1 VVKHAGMGKF
11 ICIEGVDGCGKTTQ
25 ARMLVSNLRRRGF
38 DAVYT
43 TEPSVGNVG
52 KLIRRSVLDR
62 EKRVPIALEALLFAA
77 DRVDHVESEIRP
89 LLKQGNIVV
98 CDRYVFSSLA
108 YQGAAGLDSDWI
120 DSVNR
125 FALKPDLALLLDVP
139 PEVVVRRLK
148 SKRSVM
154 ENVRNLRKVRDVYL
168 SLAKQHR
175 MVLLDAD
182 KSVKEVSKRVL
193 AVVLEKLKV

>member
-1 VVKHAGMGKF
+1 MGKF

-25 ARMLVSNLRRRGF
+25 ARMLVSNLKRRGF
-38 DAVYT
+38 DAIYT

-52 KLIRRSVLDR
+52 RLIRRFVLDR

-77 DRVDHVESEIRP
+77 DRVDHVENGIRA
-89 LLKQGNIVV
+89 LLKQGKIVV

-108 YQGAAGLDSDWI
+108 YQGAGGLDLDWI

-139 PEVVVRRLK
+139 PEVVVNRLK

-154 ENVRNLRKVRDVYL
+154 ENMKNLKKVREVYL
-168 SLAKQHR
+168 SLVKQHR

-182 KSVKEVSKRVL
+182 KSVKEVSKSVL
-193 AVVLEKLKV
+193 AIVLEKLKA

>member
-1 VVKHAGMGKF
+1 MAKRAKMGKF

-25 ARMLVSNLRRRGF
+25 ARMLVSNLKRRGF
-38 DAVYT
+38 DAIYT

-52 KLIRRSVLDR
+52 RLIRRFVLDR

-77 DRVDHVESEIRP
+77 DRVDHVENGIRA
-89 LLKQGNIVV
+89 LLKQGKIVV

-108 YQGAAGLDSDWI
+108 YQGAGGLDLDWI

-139 PEVVVRRLK
+139 PEVVVNRLK

-154 ENVRNLRKVRDVYL
+154 ENMKNLKKVREVYL
-168 SLAKQHR
+168 SLVKQHR

-182 KSVKEVSKRVL
+182 KSVKEVSKSVL
-193 AVVLEKLKV
+193 AIVLEKLKA